1 MPNSETLDKSSDTQ
15 TNHSLRSAGTASG
28 ALFWLYIVAL
38 AAASFHIY
46 RTPIY
51 AMDSIQYMGN
61 ALLMEDTDPVRIHER
76 IYSELER
83 SVPKTVFEHLKGN
96 EAGVADDQN
105 SSRRE
110 RAINPYRFAEF
121 LPLFAIRPLYNQT
134 LYLVSKTGIGLVR
147 SGILIS
153 VGSYFSL
160 GVLLFL
166 WLRPYTTPLL
176 NLAVCLLTMVSPPLA
191 ILGRETTSDALA
203 SLVAFVSLYL
213 IFEKRMLAPGM
224 VVLLSSIYFRTD
236 FVVLTG
242 PVILVCWLQRRILF
256 WQAAVLSTVA
266 VSSVLCIN
274 HFAGDYGIRML
285 YYRNF
290 VGTPIAP
297 AEMVVQF
304 SARDYL
310 SAFRSGITKIAESFF
325 LPFLLL
331 GATGLR
337 SRRMLPL
344 LGVSLAYI
352 GLHFLILPNWEERWA
367 AIFYLSMVV
376 CAASACNHGDD
387 KTIQASS

>member
-1 MPNSETLDKSSDTQ
+1 M
-15 TNHSLRSAGTASG
+15 TAS
-28 ALFWLYIVAL
+28 AAFFWLYIVAL

-61 ALLMEDTDPVRIHER
+61 ALLMEDTDPVRIHRR
-76 IYSELER
+76 IYSELDR
-83 SVPKTVFEHLKGN
+83 SVPKTALEHLKGN

-105 SSRRE
+105 SSRHE
-110 RAINPYRFAEF
+110 RAVDPYRFAEF

-134 LYLVSKTGIGLVR
+134 LYLVSKTGVGLVR

-160 GVLLFL
+160 GVFLFL
-166 WLRPYTTPLL
+166 WLRHYTTPAL
-176 NLAVCLLTMVSPPLA
+176 NLAICLLTMVSPPLA
-191 ILGRETTSDALA
+191 LLGRVTTSDALA
-203 SLVAFVSLYL
+203 SLVAFTSLYL
-213 IFEKRMLAPGM
+213 IFEKRMLTPGM
-224 VVLLSSIYFRTD
+224 VLLLSSIYFRTD

-310 SAFRSGITKIAESFF
+310 SALRSGITKIAESFF
-325 LPFLLL
+325 VPFLLL
-331 GATGLR
+331 GAIGLR

-344 LGVSLAYI
+344 LGVALAYI

-376 CAASACNHGDD
+376 CATSACNQGED
-387 KTIQASS
+387 KTIQPSS

>member
-1 MPNSETLDKSSDTQ
+1 MRNSETLDKSSDTQ
-15 TNHSLRSAGTASG
+15 KQSSSTPATAASG

-61 ALLMEDTDPVRIHER
+61 ALLMEDTNPVRIHQR
-76 IYSELER
+76 IYSELDR
-83 SVPKTVFEHLKGN
+83 SLPKTVLEHLKGN
-96 EAGVADDQN
+96 EIGAPGDQN
-105 SSRRE
+105 SSRHE
-110 RAINPYRFAEF
+110 RAVDPYRFAEF

-160 GVLLFL
+160 GVVLFL
-166 WLRPYTTPLL
+166 WLRPYTIPMLS
-176 NLAVCLLTMVSPPLA
+176 LAICLLTMVSPPLA

-213 IFEKRMLAPGM
+213 IFEKRILAPGLA
-224 VVLLSSIYFRTD
+224 LLLASIYFRTD
-236 FVVLTG
+236 FVVLAG
-242 PVILVCWLQRRILF
+242 PVILACWLQRRIQF

-274 HFAGDYGIRML
+274 NFAGDYGIRML

-310 SAFRSGITKIAESFF
+310 SAFRSGITKTADSFF

-331 GATGLR
+331 GAIGLR
-337 SRRMLPL
+337 SKRMLPL
-344 LGVSLAYI
+344 LGVALAYI

-376 CAASACNHGDD
+376 CAASACTQVGNQ
-387 KTIQASS
+387 TIQISS